1 MSAAK
6 PKKTTESSKDLLV
19 IAFEVIAETG
29 WSDFSFNDLADRAGL
44 SFSEIRGFF
53 KSKSAILDALNL
65 RLDEAM
71 LAVDRGELS
80 DLPMRDRV
88 FELMMSRLEA
98 MAPLRAGVLRL
109 SKDARQDSE
118 LVIMTACRL
127 DRSMGWL
134 QDAAGLRSGGVH
146 SRLQQ
151 HILTALYLKT
161 LNSWFADDGADLAKT
176 MASLDKD
183 LRRIESFA
191 GLANRQSRK
200 SQS

>member
-6 PKKTTESSKDLLV
+6 SKKTSASSKDLLE

-44 SFSEIRGFF
+44 SLAEIRGSF

-65 RLDEAM
+65 KLDEAM

-80 DLPMRDRV
+80 DLPSRDRV

-98 MAPLRAGVLRL
+98 MAPLRAGLIRL
-109 SKDARQDSE
+109 SKDARQDAE

-127 DRSMGWL
+127 DRSMAWL
-134 QDAAGLRSGGVH
+134 QDAAGLRSGGLRP
-146 SRLQQ
+146 RLQR
-151 HILTALYLKT
+151 HILTAIYLKT
-161 LNSWFADDGADLAKT
+161 LKTWLADDSADLAKT

-183 LRRIESFA
+183 LRRSESFA
-191 GLANRQSRK
+191 GLDHHK
-200 SQS
+200 P